1 MGVPEM
7 PLKMF
12 RRRVVL
18 LVSALLLCA
27 SPAAA
32 QFPPPQPP
40 PVPLEPVLT
49 KLDPLLLPALSNTTE
64 RSLVI
69 VRAIDL
75 ASMEAV
81 RQLIQQTGGI
91 PGRALSIVEGHAADV
106 PNQALGVLTNSP
118 LVRRVALDRLALGSL
133 DRTAASVG
141 APAVRQAFGYDGSGV
156 GVAVID
162 SGITPWHDD
171 LTDANNPGSQRV
183 NAFVDF
189 VKDRTTPYDGYGHG
203 THVAGIIAGNG
214 VDSAGGRTG
223 IAPAATLTVLKVLDG
238 KGRGQISNVIAAL
251 GYVLEHRETLNIRVV
266 NLSIG
271 AGVYES
277 YETDFLTAA
286 ARRVVDAGVVVVAS
300 AGNGGRAQNG
310 ARQYGAITA
319 PGNAPWVLTV
329 GAASHMGTVNRDDD
343 TIADFSSRG
352 PTAIDRLAKPDVVAP
367 GVGTVSLS
375 NPESYLYRTR
385 PDALLPGT
393 TDPGYL
399 PYLSLS
405 GTSQS
410 APVVAG
416 TVALML
422 QANPALSPN
431 AVKAILQYTATS
443 HPDYDALTQGA
454 GFVNAQAAVE
464 VSRHFA
470 LGTAYVPGPDWSGQL
485 IWGTAR
491 LGDGV
496 LTPAANAWSTTVVWG
511 TATTPEGA
519 AIEWGVINDP
529 SGNPIVW
536 RSDTATDADN
546 VVWGTTC
553 GGQNC
558 QGQVW
563 STDDHTVVWGTETE
577 GDTVVWGTTE
587 GDTVVWGTL
596 DNGTVIWGSP

>member
-1 MGVPEM
+1 
-7 PLKMF
+7 MF
-12 RRRVVL
+12 RRRVVIA
-18 LVSALLLCA
+18 VSALVLYA
-27 SPAAA
+27 APATA
-32 QFPPPQPP
+32 QLTSVAPPPPP
-40 PVPLEPVLT
+40 PLEPVLS
-49 KLDPLLLPALSNTTE
+49 KLDPLLQPAGWDFTLRLP
-64 RSLVI
+64 VI
-69 VRAIDL
+69 IRAIDL
-75 ASMEAV
+75 ASLPAV
-81 RQLIQQTGGI
+81 RQLVEEAGGI
-91 PGRALSIVEGHAADV
+91 PGRELQIIEGLAADV
-106 PNQALGVLTNSP
+106 PVLALGVLTHSP

-133 DRTAASVG
+133 DRTAAAVG
-141 APAVRQAFGYDGSGV
+141 APAVRQAFGYDGSGI

-162 SGITPWHDD
+162 SGISAWHDD
-171 LTDANNPGSQRV
+171 LTDPNSPGTQRV

-189 VKDRTTPYDGYGHG
+189 VKERTTPYDGYGHG

-214 VDSAGGRTG
+214 VDSAGGRPG

-238 KGRGQISNVIAAL
+238 RGRGKISNVIAAL
-251 GYVLEHRETLNIRVV
+251 GYVLEHHAQLNIRVV

-277 YETDFLTAA
+277 YETDCLTVA

-300 AGNGGRAQNG
+300 AGNGGRSTSG
-310 ARQYGAITA
+310 ARQYGAISS

-352 PTAIDRLAKPDVVAP
+352 PTAIDRIAKPDVVAP

-375 NPESYLYRTR
+375 TPDSYLYRTR
-385 PDALLPGT
+385 PDALLAGT

-416 TVALML
+416 TIALML
-422 QANPALSPN
+422 QAHPTLSPN
-431 AVKAILQYTATS
+431 AVKAILQYTAAS
-443 HPDYDALTQGA
+443 DPDYDPLTQGA

-464 VSRHFA
+464 LAHHLAAGS
-470 LGTAYVPGPDWSGQL
+470 TYVLPQGASAHL
-485 IWGTAR
+485 IWGTQR
-491 LGDGV
+491 IGGGL
-496 LTPAANAWSTTVVWG
+496 LTQTANAWSNTVVWG

-529 SGNPIVW
+529 SGTPIVW
-536 RSDTATDADN
+536 RTDTTEAEN

-553 GGQNC
+553 GGHDC
-558 QGQVW
+558 EGQTW
-563 STDDHTVVWGTETE
+563 SVNDQTVVWGTETE

-587 GDTVVWGTL
+587 GDTVVWGTS
-596 DNGTVIWGSP
+596 DNPTVMWGPP